1 MDWTTALI
9 DATAIHAIYGDS
21 TPQLQAV
28 SMHEV
33 FLKRD
38 GPQLT
43 LRMDLAE
50 YPSPPPR
57 KWAAQGFDTVQIQI
71 DLFGLQ
77 SVRLENFSTTII
89 GDLIITREG
98 GAISTRFDS
107 RQMKLQAVSD
117 FAILAKISAYATE

>member
-1 MDWTTALI
+1 MDWTILLEG
-9 DATAIHAIYGDS
+9 ATAIHAIYGDH
-21 TPQLQAV
+21 TPRLDAV
-28 SMHEV
+28 SLHEV
-33 FLKRD
+33 SLARE

-50 YPSPPPR
+50 YPSSPPS

-77 SVRLENFSTTII
+77 SVCLENLSAMII
-89 GDLIITREG
+89 GDLAITREG
-98 GAISTRFDS
+98 GVISTRFDS

-117 FAILAKISAYATE
+117 FASLARISAHATE